1 LDRPSA
7 QSEGSGARGAPA
19 QSVLAWLTV
28 ARLWRSAVVLLL
40 VIALVVLVPSLG
52 WQKQVSLEALLR
64 HRAALAALVAAHPA
78 AAFTGF
84 IVFYAF
90 AAGLSL
96 PGVVFL
102 TMAGGALFGGIIG
115 GFAAVMGATV
125 GATAVFLIARNLL
138 RDVVM
143 RWIGPQVQRFAE
155 AFRTSGF
162 NYLLFIRLVPIFP
175 FSLGNLLP
183 ALCNVRLKSFVL
195 ATFIG
200 ITPMT
205 LAIAFFGAG
214 LDRALAAEIAA
225 YRACLATGRADC
237 TIDFHLLM
245 AVTPQFLAGLTAL
258 GLAALLPVLV
268 KRYRLSPKK

>member
-1 LDRPSA
+1 
-7 QSEGSGARGAPA
+7 
-19 QSVLAWLTV
+19 
-28 ARLWRSAVVLLL
+28 
-40 VIALVVLVPSLG
+40 
-52 WQKQVSLEALLR
+52 
-64 HRAALAALVAAHPA
+64 
-78 AAFTGF
+78 
-84 IVFYAF
+84 
-90 AAGLSL
+90 
-96 PGVVFL
+96 
-102 TMAGGALFGGIIG
+102 
-115 GFAAVMGATV
+115 
-125 GATAVFLIARNLL
+125 VFLIARNLL